1 MTNRFVRG
9 VGTYIC
15 SSCNRRTRPHG
26 GDTSAIYVRLCE
38 ECYELAGIENS
49 ISDGQALSRET
60 CEYYIERL
68 ESRGV
73 NTKIIFPEVWKYLQ

>member
-1 MTNRFVRG
+1 MSNRFVRG

-26 GDTSAIYVRLCE
+26 GDPSAIHIRLCE
-38 ECYELAGIENS
+38 ECYELAGIEIS
-49 ISDGQALSRET
+49 ISVGHAPSRET

-73 NTKIIFPEVWKYLQ
+73 NTKIIFPEVRKYLQ